1 MIIARKNLAN
11 LLKNSMMIASKLYTI
26 PSIGV
31 GGAVIAGYR
40 EAIEAGAD
48 VIVKV
53 DGDGQMDLSKL
64 SLFVEPIVRS
74 KCDYTK
80 GNRLLIYQV
89 LIRCLK

>member
-1 MIIARKNLAN
+1 
-11 LLKNSMMIASKLYTI
+11 MIASKLYTI

-64 SLFVEPIVRS
+64 SLFVEPLLGLSVTTQKAI
-74 KCDYTK
+74 
-80 GNRLLIYQV
+80 GFLIYQV
-89 LIRCLK
+89 LIRYLNKNIWEHRSFIYY